1 MIIWLNKDLPYSHIN
16 TVFLQETDKVLDV
29 GCGIGG
35 SAFYMAKHFG
45 CSVYGMDLSKN
56 MIDIANELRD
66 DQPAGVKHRVQFYVE
81 DATLMDYPTGYYDMV
96 YSRDT
101 ILHIKDKKALFQQ
114 FYDSLKPGGTVLI
127 TDYCHGSK
135 KPYR

>member
-81 DATLMDYPTGYYDMV
+81 DATLMDYPTG
-96 YSRDT
+96 
-101 ILHIKDKKALFQQ
+101 
-114 FYDSLKPGGTVLI
+114 
-127 TDYCHGSK
+127 
-135 KPYR
+135 